1 MSCYIRHLTDVFEAL
16 KMENNRDNRKTMDKA
31 IRGILKT
38 DKPSPEVWK
47 RLKTILADRKK
58 KEDLVRKLKGEFS
71 EA

>member
-16 KMENNRDNRKTMDKA
+16 GVENDKENRKTMDKA
-31 IRGILKT
+31 IHRILKT
-38 DKPSPEVWK
+38 DATCPEVWK
-47 RLKTILADRKK
+47 QLKTIIADGEK